1 LPREKP
7 KQAVSFRFDP
17 RTIRHLK
24 RRAEAVGAPQATLAE
39 RYVEEGLRMD
49 EHPLI
54 YFREGAAGRRPA
66 LIGTRL
72 DVATVVDTLR
82 QHDSSIEDTAEY
94 LDVPVG
100 HIEEVLRYYVAYK
113 GEVDEW
119 LRRARREAER
129 ERTLWERGQEALVE

>member
-1 LPREKP
+1 
-7 KQAVSFRFDP
+7 
-17 RTIRHLK
+17 
-24 RRAEAVGAPQATLAE
+24 
-39 RYVEEGLRMD
+39 MD

-66 LIGTRL
+66 LLGTRL
-72 DVATVVDTLR
+72 DVATVVETVR
-82 QHDSSIEDTAEY
+82 QHDNSVEDAAEY

-100 HIEEVLRYYVAYK
+100 HIEETLRYYVDYK

-129 ERTLWERGQEALVE
+129 ERELWERQHDALVE